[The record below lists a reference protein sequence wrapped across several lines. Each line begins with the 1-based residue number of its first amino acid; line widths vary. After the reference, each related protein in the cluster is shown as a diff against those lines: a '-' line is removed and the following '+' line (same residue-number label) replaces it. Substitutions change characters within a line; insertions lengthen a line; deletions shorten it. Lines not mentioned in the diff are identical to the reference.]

1 MDQEKKKNENIGIE
15 LINAVNENKALHDEV
30 NDIYKRSGS
39 TSDENQRFYIKIEK
53 LEKENH
59 EMKEAL
65 IYSKVDPFYIKKA
78 RIAQ

>member
-1 MDQEKKKNENIGIE
+1 LDQEKKKNENIGIE

-39 TSDENQRFYIKIEK
+39 TSE
-53 LEKENH
+53 ENH